1 MQAAFGKY
9 AQITI
14 RTDDIAK
21 MNSKKKVDVALP
33 VEFTEKLERMRYSKA
48 TGDNYV
54 IQFQKFLE
62 HIHPKTATEIGE
74 KDIKDYLLY
83 LVKTK
88 AVSVSAQNQAINSI
102 KFYLEQEQ
110 QGEHKIY
117 YAERPRKEIKLPTVL
132 SEEEIKAL
140 FENTRNIKHKA
151 ILFLIY
157 SGGLRMSEILNL
169 KWDDI
174 DASRSV
180 INIRNGKGKK
190 DRITLL
196 SQLAYGYLQQYRKV
210 YKPAVWVFEG
220 GVGKPYSARSINK
233 IIKRSSG
240 LSGIS
245 KNISAHTLRHSFA
258 THLLERGTDLRYIQ
272 TLLGH
277 ESSKT
282 TERYAHVTKRGFDKL
297 ISPLDSLMSGSNF
310 DTDKTNR
317 GI

>member
-1 MQAAFGKY
+1 
-9 AQITI
+9 
-14 RTDDIAK
+14 
-21 MNSKKKVDVALP
+21 
-33 VEFTEKLERMRYSKA
+33 
-48 TGDNYV
+48 
-54 IQFQKFLE
+54 
-62 HIHPKTATEIGE
+62 
-74 KDIKDYLLY
+74 
-83 LVKTK
+83 
-88 AVSVSAQNQAINSI
+88 
-102 KFYLEQEQ
+102 
-110 QGEHKIY
+110 
-117 YAERPRKEIKLPTVL
+117 
-132 SEEEIKAL
+132 
-140 FENTRNIKHKA
+140 
-151 ILFLIY
+151 
-157 SGGLRMSEILNL
+157 MSEILNL

-272 TLLGH
+272 TLL
-277 ESSKT
+277 
-282 TERYAHVTKRGFDKL
+282 
-297 ISPLDSLMSGSNF
+297 
-310 DTDKTNR
+310 
-317 GI
+317 